1 MKIIEFLKKI
11 FYKSPKIIFI
21 NLYRLILR
29 KKIFNIKRLNI
40 DRPAILAI
48 NHITGADPI
57 IVLATLKKKIIF
69 LADSK
74 CFETKISNFFFSKF
88 TESIPVF
95 KKHFIKTINAIKNV
109 FTISNKTGKDKKIK
123 NIFLGIF
130 PEGRLNKKSHLS
142 DFFKGTAYLSY
153 KLKLPII
160 PIYISNIFKGPVR
173 KNWFVR
179 RPVIEGL
186 ITIFFNQFKKVHI
199 FIGEPIDPMADNI
212 FQDFQNMADK
222 KEYKNIVEKINNS
235 LNEEFF
241 KLENESNIILNKI
254 SKKSA
259 G

>member
-1 MKIIEFLKKI
+1 MIIIGFLKKI

-21 NLYRLILR
+21 NFYRLLLR
-29 KKIFNIKRLNI
+29 RKIFNIKRLDINK
-40 DRPAILAI
+40 PAILAI

-57 IVLATLKKKIIF
+57 IVLAALKKKIIF

-74 CFETKISNFFFSKF
+74 CFETKISNFFFSRF

-95 KKHFIKTINAIKNV
+95 KKHFIKTINTIKDV
-109 FTISNKTGKDKKIK
+109 FKIINKTKKEKAIK

-130 PEGRLNKKSHLS
+130 PEGKLNKKEHLS

-212 FQDFQNMADK
+212 LKDFQNMSEGQ
-222 KEYKNIVEKINNS
+222 EYKNIIEKIHDS
-235 LNEEFF
+235 LNNEFF
-241 KLENESNIILNKI
+241 KLENESNVTLDKI
-254 SKKSA
+254 SKKSIS
-259 G
+259 

>member
-21 NLYRLILR
+21 NFYRLILR
-29 KKIFNIKRLNI
+29 KRIFNIKRLDI

-57 IVLATLKKKIIF
+57 IVLAALKKKIIF

-95 KKHFIKTINAIKNV
+95 KKHFIKTINTIKEA
-109 FTISNKTGKDKKIK
+109 FAGLNKTNKEKSTK

-130 PEGRLNKKSHLS
+130 PEGKLNKKNQLS

-160 PIYISNIFKGPVR
+160 PVYISNIFKGPVR
-173 KNWFVR
+173 KDWFVR

-186 ITIFFNQFKKVHI
+186 ITIFFNQFKKIHI

-212 FQDFQNMADK
+212 IQDFQDLASRQ
-222 KEYKNIVEKINNS
+222 EYKNIIEKINNS

-241 KLENESNIILNKI
+241 KLENESNIVLEKM
-254 SKKSA
+254 SKKNVC
-259 G
+259 